1 MYAVIETAG
10 KQYRVELGTQLE
22 VDRMDVE
29 PGQSVQLERV
39 LLVADGD
46 ETEIGRPTVAGAVV
60 AADVVRQDRGEKI
73 VVFKY
78 RPKARHRAK
87 QGHRQD
93 LTVLRIADISW
104 GGRSAAA
111 DAEARRT
118 TERQAAEEAAREADL
133 RAASDK
139 ALAAKLAAE
148 ADSESGTDAGA
159 AIGARQAGSAD
170 RDTTAR
176 RTTITTKGKP
186 STPSTVSS
194 AKATPRTPA
203 ARTQAPAPEK
213 GVRQPR
219 TTKKDG

>member
-139 ALAAKLAAE
+139 ALAARLAAE

-159 AIGARQAGSAD
+159 AIGAGQAGSAD

-176 RTTITTKGKP
+176 RTTISTKGKP
-186 STPSTVSS
+186 STTSRG
-194 AKATPRTPA
+194 KATPRTPA

-213 GVRQPR
+213 GVRRPR
-219 TTKKDG
+219 TTKKDE